1 MPKIQYKVNLK
12 ATMEAMMP
20 GEIIILTID
29 DGFTLEGLRT
39 TASRLR
45 PKIFSV
51 NKVDGGAQIT
61 RKS

>member
-1 MPKIQYKVNLK
+1 MPKIQYKVNVK
-12 ATMEAMMP
+12 ATMEAMKP
-20 GEIIILTID
+20 GDIVVLTMD
-29 DGFTLEGLRT
+29 DGFTLEGLRSA
-39 TASRLR
+39 ASRLR